1 MSLKDTTKEI
11 QFIVGTEADGA
22 WGINTAKAVLKALK
36 GGDAQE
42 ETNTEDTLNGEGK
55 FADLYPNDLINEHVH
70 RVCVQ
75 VLNVFE
81 TGTKTGNY
89 AGVSIYADGPN
100 KARQITYGRSQ
111 TTESGNLKKLLEKY
125 LSMNS
130 TTSNAAVI
138 RTRINKVGKTPY
150 MVNDTEF
157 INALK
162 AAGKEEIMI
171 KAQDQFFD
179 EVYFNPAYNWFH
191 ANGFTLPLSM
201 LVIYDSFIHSGGILS
216 FLRNRFSTVPP
227 TKGGSEKTWI
237 KEYVRVRRD
246 WLASHSNNVLRKTV
260 YRMTTMERAMSDDN
274 WMLDKPVYANGVTVS

>member
-1 MSLKDTTKEI
+1 MSLKDITKEI
-11 QFIVGTEADGA
+11 QFIVGTTADGI
-22 WGINTAKAVLKALK
+22 WGINTANAVLKALK
-36 GGDAQE
+36 GDIDQE
-42 ETNTEDTLNGEGK
+42 ETDVEDVLDGEGK
-55 FADLYPNDLINEHVH
+55 FVDLYPDDLINERVH
-70 RVCVQ
+70 SICVQ

-125 LSMNS
+125 LSKNP
-130 TTSNAAVI
+130 TTAASAVI
-138 RTRINKVGKTPY
+138 KNRIAKVGKTPY

-162 AAGKEEIMI
+162 AAGKEELMI
-171 KAQDQFFD
+171 EAQDQFFD
-179 EVYFNPAYNWFH
+179 EAYFNPAYKWFH
-191 ANGFTLPLSM
+191 TNGFTLPLSM

-216 FLRNRFSTVPP
+216 FLRTRFSAVPP
-227 TKGGSEKTWI
+227 AKGGNEKTWI
-237 KEYVRVRRD
+237 KEYVRVRRA
-246 WLASHSNNVLRKTV
+246 WLASHSNTILRKTV

-274 WMLDKPVYANGVTVS
+274 WMLDKPVYANGVIVS